1 MQLPTSL
8 ARPSW
13 LMAAGLLFSS
23 FIFTLNL
30 ADQAMIFQIAIIGAG
45 QIGSRHLQ
53 ALNLIDR
60 DIAIS
65 VFDPSS
71 RSLRLAKKRFEELH
85 VNKFVRLVSY
95 SETFDS
101 LNHDIDVAI
110 IATSADVRRQVIE
123 QLLQKVRVR
132 FFILE
137 KVAFQSVT
145 DFENIMELLEEK
157 KSKAWVNC
165 SYRRMYPFYQEMLK
179 CFHVGEQIF
188 FNIWGG
194 GWGLAC
200 NSIHMLDLFSYF
212 TGQTSISLDGSR
224 LDKSIQKSKR
234 KGFIELTG
242 ILRGVT
248 DNGSEISLLDYQ
260 GTVAPFVIQVFSRDS
275 NFIIFE
281 SEGKA
286 IKALKTK
293 NWIWNEIPFSILY
306 QSQLTHLAVQQI
318 LDTGDCVLASI
329 EESFCLHKPMLKTF
343 IDHLGNVTGKK
354 HNKCPIT

>member
-1 MQLPTSL
+1 
-8 ARPSW
+8 
-13 LMAAGLLFSS
+13 
-23 FIFTLNL
+23 
-30 ADQAMIFQIAIIGAG
+30 MIFQIAIIGAG

-60 DIAIS
+60 DIAVS
-65 VFDPSS
+65 VFDPNN
-71 RSLRLAKKRFEELH
+71 RSLRIARKRFEELP
-85 VNKFVRLVSY
+85 VNSSVRLVSY
-95 SETFDS
+95 SETLDS

-110 IATSADVRRQVIE
+110 IATNAYVRRRVIE
-123 QLLQKVRVR
+123 QVLEKVRVR

-137 KVAFQSVT
+137 KVVFQSVT
-145 DFENIMELLEEK
+145 DFEHIIELLEDK
-157 KSKAWVNC
+157 TSKAWVNC
-165 SYRRMYPFYQEMLK
+165 SYRRMYPSYQEMLK
-179 CFHVGEQIF
+179 YFHAGEQIF

-212 TGQTSISLDGSR
+212 TGQTSIRLDGSS
-224 LDKSIQKSKR
+224 LDESIQNSKR
-234 KGFIELTG
+234 KGFIEMTG

-260 GTVAPFVIQVFSRDS
+260 GTVAPYAIQIFSRTS

-281 SEGKA
+281 SEKKA
-286 IKALKTK
+286 IKALKTE
-293 NWIWNEIPFSILY
+293 NWKRKEVPFSILY

-318 LDTGDCVLASI
+318 LDTGDCVLASL

-343 IDHLGNVTGKK
+343 INHLENVTGKK
-354 HNKCPIT
+354 YNKCPIT